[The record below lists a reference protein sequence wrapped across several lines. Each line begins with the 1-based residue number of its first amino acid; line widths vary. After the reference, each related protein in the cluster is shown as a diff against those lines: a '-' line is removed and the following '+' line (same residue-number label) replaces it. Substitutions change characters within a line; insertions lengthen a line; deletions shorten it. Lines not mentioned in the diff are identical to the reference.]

1 MARVKFA
8 VTAEGG
14 KKLPMDIRRSA
25 VIGSLLFETNKEG
38 MIRLIKTAE
47 IQIQEMGKPI
57 FDDIYQ
63 DAVSLRPQIQFFRRT
78 GDPFQSKPD
87 LVAVSTS
94 QPIKPVEENCEYTVR
109 FEISA
114 AGLEKLV
121 RLLEGH

>member
-14 KKLPMDIRRSA
+14 KKLPTDIRRSA
-25 VIGSLLFETNKEG
+25 VIGSLLFETNREG

-47 IQIQEMGKPI
+47 IQIQETGKPI
-57 FDDIYQ
+57 IDDIYQ

-78 GDPFQSKPD
+78 GDPFQSKSD
-87 LVAVSTS
+87 LVALSTS
-94 QPIKPVEENCEYTVR
+94 QPIEPVEKDCEYTVR

-114 AGLEKLV
+114 AGLEKLA